1 MAKDDNLT
9 SEGRGPYSNLPPKE
23 YRTIT
28 EERRANMAKA
38 KPKGWWK
45 KNNRVVFD
53 KDKLMFRIN
62 KQKNKKKPAEWDYS
76 VHLEKLKE
84 AGTLEGYESKVF
96 RKQAL
101 IRTAKRLNNENV
113 KTYADFIQFRYD
125 CIVPDANGEFGTD
138 QSIEFSI
145 QRAKDLILDVMGQ
158 IAQLGFSAPDWTEK
172 LTIRQRG
179 PKPKRTSKRKQ
190 ALIDDLEQLSFLT
203 RIED

>member
-1 MAKDDNLT
+1 MAKDDKIS

-28 EERRANMAKA
+28 EERRANMAK
-38 KPKGWWK
+38 GK
-45 KNNRVVFD
+45 KKAWRKKNRVVFD

-62 KQKNKKKPAEWDYS
+62 RQADKKKPAEWDYS
-76 VHLEKLKE
+76 VHLEKLALVD
-84 AGTLEGYESKVF
+84 AGKLFKKRVLY
-96 RKQAL
+96 
-101 IRTAKRLNNENV
+101 RTAERLNDDNV

-125 CIVPDANGEFGTD
+125 CIIPDADGEFGSE

-145 QRAKDLILDVMGQ
+145 QRAKDLIKDVMGQ
-158 IAQLGFSAPDWTEK
+158 LAKLGFIAPDWTEK

-190 ALIDDLEQLSFLT
+190 ALIDDLEQLSFLKRSDT
-203 RIED
+203 

>member
-1 MAKDDNLT
+1 
-9 SEGRGPYSNLPPKE
+9 
-23 YRTIT
+23 
-28 EERRANMAKA
+28 MAKA

-53 KDKLMFRIN
+53 KDKLMFRRN
-62 KQKNKKKPAEWDYS
+62 KQKNKKKPPEWDYS

-84 AGTLEGYESKVF
+84 AGLIDGGTSKVF
-96 RKQAL
+96 RKRAL
-101 IRTAKRLNNENV
+101 IRTAERLNSENV

-125 CIVPDANGEFGTD
+125 CIIPDANGEYGTE

-145 QRAKDLILDVMGQ
+145 HRAKELIKDVMGQ
-158 IAQLGFSAPDWTEK
+158 LAQLGFIAPNWLDK

-190 ALIDDLEQLSFLT
+190 ALIADLEQLSFLKK
-203 RIED
+203 IED